1 MALSL
6 NKILTFISI
15 VCMVLLIVQCK
26 QSEDKKT
33 EAAVTETD
41 SVVCSTKSLN
51 PNGDSELALLMRNMV
66 HSSESLKELIKQGK
80 LPDQFPE
87 EFLKIHTA
95 KPTDSNTKKASFDG
109 FASLYIGNMQT
120 LFKSSK
126 EDLTA
131 NYNAVISACVS
142 CHTEHCPGPLKKI
155 RQLSIE

>member
-6 NKILTFISI
+6 NKYFIYTSL
-15 VCMVLLIVQCK
+15 VCIVLLLVQCK
-26 QSEDKKT
+26 QSGDKKT
-33 EAAVTETD
+33 EAVIVEKD
-41 SVVCSTKSLN
+41 SATCTAKPLN
-51 PNGDSELALLMRNMV
+51 PNGDSELSLLMRNMV

-109 FASLYIGNMQT
+109 FASLYISNMQT
-120 LFKSSK
+120 LFKSPK
-126 EDLTA
+126 DQLTT

-155 RQLSIE
+155 KQLSI

>member
-6 NKILTFISI
+6 NRFFVILSF
-15 VCMVLLIVQCK
+15 VCVALFLVQCK
-26 QSEDKKT
+26 QSGEKLEAKKCT
-33 EAAVTETD
+33 SE
-41 SVVCSTKSLN
+41 KPLN
-51 PNGDSELALLMRNMV
+51 PNGDSELALMMRNMV

-109 FASLYIGNMQT
+109 YATNYILNLQSLY
-120 LFKSSK
+120 KSPK
-126 EDLTA
+126 DQLTN

-155 RQLSIE
+155 KQLTIE

>member
-6 NKILTFISI
+6 NNFFVIISF
-15 VCMVLLIVQCK
+15 VCIALFLVQCK
-26 QSEDKKT
+26 QSGDKKA
-33 EAAVTETD
+33 EAVLAEKD
-41 SVVCSTKSLN
+41 SATCTTKPLN

-87 EFLKIHTA
+87 AFLKIHTA

-109 FASLYIGNMQT
+109 FASLYISNMQT
-120 LFKSSK
+120 LFKSPK
-126 EDLTA
+126 EQLTA

-142 CHTEHCPGPLKKI
+142 CHTEHCPGPLKAIKK
-155 RQLSIE
+155 LSIE

>member
-6 NKILTFISI
+6 NKFFIIISF
-15 VCMVLLIVQCK
+15 VCIALFLVQCK
-26 QSEDKKT
+26 QSGDKNV
-33 EAAVTETD
+33 EAVLAEKD
-41 SVVCSTKSLN
+41 SASCTATKSLN
-51 PNGDSELALLMRNMV
+51 PNGDSELSVLMRNMV

-109 FASLYIGNMQT
+109 FASLYVSNMQT
-120 LFKSSK
+120 LFKSPK
-126 EDLTA
+126 EELTT
-131 NYNAVISACVS
+131 NYNAVISTCVS

-155 RQLSIE
+155 KQLSI